1 MNTDLE
7 QINSSKKERLRNLIY
22 TSVLG
27 FVGVLF
33 FLPFALKIIPAKVLL
48 KYSINTIIVV
58 SIVQS
63 LIFIFICAAI
73 GATLAQRIGFRTIID
88 EIASTRKDLW
98 IILKRQFIYGVPIG
112 MIGALVAYL
121 VAPDFITY
129 LKSFPQLM
137 RLFGGLYEEIIMRWG
152 IMTLIVWIIWR
163 TIQKGKG
170 IPQKLLLWSGIILS
184 QILFASGHI
193 LNLIKFGIANPFWSV
208 VTIFIVSF
216 PWGWL
221 YWKRGIESAI
231 IAHVSFHAFVILLV
245 VINL

>member
-1 MNTDLE
+1 MNTDLD
-7 QINSSKKERLRNLIY
+7 QINSSKKDGRRNFIY

-48 KYSINTIIVV
+48 KHSINTIIVV

-63 LIFIFICAAI
+63 LIFILILAAI
-73 GATLAQRIGFRTIID
+73 GATLAQRIGFRTIYD
-88 EIASTRKDLW
+88 EITSTRKDLW
-98 IILKRQFIYGVPIG
+98 IILKRQLIYGVPIG

-121 VAPDFITY
+121 TAPDFIAY
-129 LKSFPQLM
+129 LKSFPHLT

-170 IPQKLLLWSGIILS
+170 SPKKLLVWSGIILS

-193 LNLIKFGIANPFWSV
+193 FNLIKFGIANPLWSV

-221 YWKRGIESAI
+221 YWKQGIESAI